1 MELCKKKL
9 SFDILLF
16 FCNFV
21 LLSKFIHFMD
31 CFAAILI
38 WFWNWFWIFC
48 KFRKQTAYRALHK
61 IQRYRYHIILSLCTK
76 FVEKLSGIGLALI
89 LLTYIWHKSNV
100 QCTLMLRFVENC
112 RSDLVVLL
120 FKESIPSVC
129 TLNNLMFVC
138 NIYMN
143 QG

>member
-1 MELCKKKL
+1 MYKICGEIVGNRV
-9 SFDILLF
+9 SI
-16 FCNFV
+16 NIV
-21 LLSKFIHFMD
+21 NIHMTQ
-31 CFAAILI
+31 
-38 WFWNWFWIFC
+38 
-48 KFRKQTAYRALHK
+48 K
-61 IQRYRYHIILSLCTK
+61 
-76 FVEKLSGIGLALI
+76 
-89 LLTYIWHKSNV
+89 

-112 RSDLVVLL
+112 RSDLFVLL